1 MPRNPTIPANTHD
14 AAAAAP
20 KPNRTRKLEHPKPRR
35 EQNLDIAVLSSELR
49 TSVLT
54 KPFKT
59 KEEFLAH
66 WRRCIELQRNRDK
79 CIV

>member
-1 MPRNPTIPANTHD
+1 MPRKHKLTDNNDD

-20 KPNRTRKLEHPKPRR
+20 KPKRTRKLEHPKPRR